1 MKIRFRAAAAA
12 IACLAAALTANGAA
26 RADNYPS
33 RTITIIVPASPGGV
47 TDMLGRILAQH
58 MIADW
63 GAQAVV
69 ENKPGANNQIA
80 AEYVTHQPGDGY
92 TLFIGPETTF
102 VVNPALYPHLAY
114 DPVKGFTPIT
124 GLVQINHALILNPAV
139 PANSVKE
146 LIALDK
152 AKPGQLNYGTFGVGS
167 SGHLNMEMFKSMTG
181 AKFVAV
187 HYKGA
192 APAMQDVLAD
202 HIQLMFV
209 SVGSALPQVKG
220 GGLKMIGIGAPK
232 RMALLPDVP
241 AIAETVPGFTAVS
254 WFALYGPPDMPS
266 DVVAKINSEVRKIF
280 ADPDVQK
287 NFLDK
292 QYFEFDRR
300 FAQGAERA
308 AAHRRAEMAQADH
321 RSAHQSGMRRRSDG
335 MIRRIAGSCRRSPS
349 GALTCRE
356 FEKTPLSFFR
366 SRQIAVSV
374 VTEPPPGGS

>member
-1 MKIRFRAAAAA
+1 MKSWFRAAAAA
-12 IACLAAALTANGAA
+12 IVAVAAAAAANDAA

-33 RTITIIVPASPGGV
+33 RPITIIVPASPGGV

-92 TLFIGPETTF
+92 TLFVGPESTF
-102 VVNPALYPHLAY
+102 VVNPTLYPHLAY
-114 DPVKGFTPIT
+114 DPAVGFTPIT
-124 GLVQINHALILNPAV
+124 GLVQINHCFILNPAV
-139 PANSVKE
+139 PAATVAD

-152 AKPGQLNYGTFGVGS
+152 KKPGQLNYGTFGVGS

-181 AKFVAV
+181 TKFVAV

-192 APAMQDVLAD
+192 APALQDVIAD

-209 SVGSALPQVKG
+209 SVGTALPQAKADRVK
-220 GGLKMIGIGAPK
+220 LIAIGAPK

-241 AIAETVPGFTAVS
+241 AIAETVPGFAAVS
-254 WFALYGPPDMPS
+254 WFALYGPPNMPK
-266 DVVAKINSEVRKIF
+266 DVVDKINGEVRKVF
-280 ADPDVQK
+280 AEPDVRE

-292 QYFEFDRR
+292 QYFESIVGSPQELSARLR
-300 FAQGAERA
+300 SEEPRWRKLITE
-308 AAHRRAEMAQADH
+308 AH
-321 RSAHQSGMRRRSDG
+321 
-335 MIRRIAGSCRRSPS
+335 IRV
-349 GALTCRE
+349 E
-356 FEKTPLSFFR
+356 
-366 SRQIAVSV
+366 
-374 VTEPPPGGS
+374 